1 MILYDGMVS
10 HYLAPEYLTP
20 VAKEVPMTT
29 PLIPRNPGT
38 TGALIHACSL
48 EELRKKG
55 CVVVTGGRHGVA
67 VFYND
72 GAPRRYV

>member
-1 MILYDGMVS
+1 
-10 HYLAPEYLTP
+10 
-20 VAKEVPMTT
+20 MTT